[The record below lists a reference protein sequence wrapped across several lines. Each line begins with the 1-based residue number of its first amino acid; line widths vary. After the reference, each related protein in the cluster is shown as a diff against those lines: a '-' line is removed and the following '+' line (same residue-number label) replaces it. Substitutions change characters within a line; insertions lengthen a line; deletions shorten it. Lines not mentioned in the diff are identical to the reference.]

1 MKRGFLVVLIVLL
14 VVCGGWAFSSLSTY
28 RATQQNQEF
37 NHNVE
42 DLFDAL
48 QKYKEKVGSY
58 PVGNNAEVVKALQG
72 NNAKQVIIVIGRT
85 KNINTKGELVDPWGT
100 PFRIYFAGEGILIRS
115 AGPNRRFDDSTV
127 LNSDDYY
134 RSN

>member
-1 MKRGFLVVLIVLL
+1 MKRVFLVILVILLIA
-14 VVCGGWAFSSLSTY
+14 CGGWAFSTLSSY
-28 RATQQNQEF
+28 RAAQANQEF
-37 NHNVE
+37 NRNVE

-48 QKYKEKVGSY
+48 QKFKERLGTY
-58 PVGNNAEVVKALQG
+58 PAGNNAEVVKALKG
-72 NNAKQVIIVIGRT
+72 NNAKGVIIVIGRE

-100 PFRIYFAGEGILIRS
+100 PFRFYFAGEGILIRS

>member
-1 MKRGFLVVLIVLL
+1 MKRVTLIIGIILL
-14 VVCGGWAFSSLSTY
+14 IACAGWAYSTWSTY
-28 RATQQNQEF
+28 LASQSNRDF
-37 NHNVE
+37 NRNVE

-48 QKYKEKVGSY
+48 QKYKERVGAY
-58 PVGNNAEVVKALQG
+58 PVGNNSDVVKALKG
-72 NNAKQVIIVIGRT
+72 GNAKGVIIVIGRE

-100 PFRIYFAGEGILIRS
+100 PFRFYFAGEGILIRS
-115 AGPNRRFDDSTV
+115 AGPNKRFDDSTV